1 MLAALL
7 FLAAL
12 PAAAGLLSPQGVS
25 VLDGTGAPRQSFS
38 TNETIGF
45 QVAVNNGAA
54 SPNRVTFMFN
64 VVAPNG
70 NVVFRHNGNAARGT
84 VGNTASAVTGL
95 VVSGFAQGPGT
106 YTLKATASLDGVNL
120 EQDATFT
127 ISSPNLLLIYP
138 PNGSVNLTD
147 NPLTFQWYSSGAATY
162 RVTVGDNP
170 SLYNALFV
178 QTAPAGSNSLT
189 YPQNPSDP
197 RQRLSTG
204 QTYYWG
210 VVGLDVNGN
219 VVAQSQT
226 PFSFSVANTA
236 LTRDL
241 AVTALTINGMAD
253 ASGNIPFQITVANQ
267 GNTTESNTPLRV
279 TVGGLSAPGTPLTV
293 PQLSPGDAK
302 TFAVSAPI
310 PTDMASGLVIACL
323 TIFDDNVANNCATL
337 MVSRPTAIS
346 STTFGSQTA
355 QMSAEQIWAAIEQI
369 LQDQGVDLSGYNLIN
384 MEGSMTQ
391 AELAQLLDQLRQ
403 GQVATNLSG
412 PPLPSVVPSG
422 PSPTAPV
429 ADAAIP
435 PPPPIEPA
443 GQDDQS
449 VAAEQTWSGTSSP
462 MSPRTVAVAVTKEG
476 NWRRLWSRLSA
487 DRIQIEEALA
497 SQGLLTVRY
506 RPVSYAR
513 FDPGTARTAA
523 PKDTVPYIL
532 EVIPRTVL
540 KVKFEKVKGGP
551 DE

>member
-1 MLAALL
+1 
-7 FLAAL
+7 
-12 PAAAGLLSPQGVS
+12 
-25 VLDGTGAPRQSFS
+25 
-38 TNETIGF
+38 
-45 QVAVNNGAA
+45 
-54 SPNRVTFMFN
+54 
-64 VVAPNG
+64 
-70 NVVFRHNGNAARGT
+70 
-84 VGNTASAVTGL
+84 
-95 VVSGFAQGPGT
+95 
-106 YTLKATASLDGVNL
+106 
-120 EQDATFT
+120 
-127 ISSPNLLLIYP
+127 
-138 PNGSVNLTD
+138 
-147 NPLTFQWYSSGAATY
+147 
-162 RVTVGDNP
+162 
-170 SLYNALFV
+170 
-178 QTAPAGSNSLT
+178 
-189 YPQNPSDP
+189 
-197 RQRLSTG
+197 
-204 QTYYWG
+204 
-210 VVGLDVNGN
+210 
-219 VVAQSQT
+219 
-226 PFSFSVANTA
+226 
-236 LTRDL
+236 
-241 AVTALTINGMAD
+241 
-253 ASGNIPFQITVANQ
+253 
-267 GNTTESNTPLRV
+267 
-279 TVGGLSAPGTPLTV
+279 V

-487 DRIQIEEALA
+487 EPIPDIDFTQHIVLAVIGGGADAPDRIQIEEALA